1 VRQPHIGSVGFFMSD
16 SKPSR
21 GDILNELIQNPR
33 RLGVAHACLGL
44 IAAFIY
50 WIRPGTFIP
59 VLPKYNFRDISP
71 IVDTFTAWV
80 PYLIAFFVSK
90 SLLANRNPKAVIAYI
105 VLATVVTAVAGG
117 LYLNLLTKDSMYSPR
132 LIDCGVVVA
141 LLAAV
146 GLCAT
151 IWRSDTDDV

>member
-1 VRQPHIGSVGFFMSD
+1 MSD

-21 GDILNELIQNPR
+21 GDILNELIQNSR

-44 IAAFIY
+44 VAAFIY

-59 VLPKYNFRDISP
+59 VLPKHYFHDISP

-105 VLATVVTAVAGG
+105 VLATIVTVFAGG
-117 LYLNLLTKDSMYSPR
+117 LYLNLLPKVAMFSPH

-141 LLAAV
+141 LLSAV

-151 IWRSDTDDV
+151 IWRSDTDEV

>member
-1 VRQPHIGSVGFFMSD
+1 MRD
-16 SKPSR
+16 SKTSR
-21 GDILNELIQNPR
+21 GEIVNELIQNPR

-50 WIRPGTFIP
+50 WIRPGTFVPVIP
-59 VLPKYNFRDISP
+59 TYNFRDISP

-80 PYLIAFFVSK
+80 PCLIAFFVSK

-105 VLATVVTAVAGG
+105 LLATVVTVVAGG
-117 LYLNLLTKDSMYSPR
+117 LYPNLLQTKDSMLSPH
-132 LIDCGVVVA
+132 LIDCGVVVS

-151 IWRSDTDDV
+151 IWRSDTDEV